1 MPGDT
6 QKLTELGFKFL
17 SGLIIPVGLYIINLG
32 TSVKLL
38 EQKVE
43 TQEARIQ
50 ECREHTDKLVE
61 DLKGHEDK
69 INAFW
74 RALDS
79 NNKDILLIKESVKL
93 QSEMVKD
100 VYDYIL
106 KQQGRTP

>member
-6 QKLTELGFKFL
+6 QKLTELGFKLL
-17 SGLIIPVGLYIINLG
+17 SGLIIPVGLYIINLS

-43 TQEARIQ
+43 GQEVKIQ
-50 ECREHTDKLVE
+50 ECKEHSERMVE
-61 DLKGHEDK
+61 DLKEYEKK

-79 NNKDILLIKESVKL
+79 NNKDILLIKDSVKL
-93 QSEMVKD
+93 QSDMVKD

-106 KQQGRTP
+106 KHQGRNP

>member
-6 QKLTELGFKFL
+6 SKMTELGFKLL
-17 SGLIIPVGLYIINLG
+17 SGLIIPVGIYIINMS
-32 TSVKLL
+32 TNVKLL

-43 TQEARIQ
+43 TQETRIQ
-50 ECREHTDKLVE
+50 ELKDHSERMVE
-61 DLKGHEDK
+61 NLKEYEVK

-79 NNKDILLIKESVKL
+79 NNKDILLIKDSVKL

-100 VYDYIL
+100 VYEYIL